1 MIISYPV
8 NLCIDMAKEKKKDT
22 SLESIISAY
31 SAEREEEFISTGVDA
46 LDDLFGGG
54 INPGSMYCFWGPQGC
69 GKSTLVFQVV
79 RQFCEQGMRVAFI
92 DVERAFN
99 KNQQES
105 FFLRE
110 YVENGMLLHLMADNY
125 SQADEI
131 TSAISKDGSIKLVV
145 VDSESQLLPKIL
157 DDVDVA
163 DMQPGQKARQ
173 AANWLPKMK
182 SQFYNAGV
190 ASIVIAHARANM
202 MANGPYDPKEKQ
214 AGGYAMK
221 HVPDVILKVST
232 GSKLKDNDVVLGQ
245 IVHLMCEKN
254 KFAPP
259 FRIIDQ
265 KLFFGKGIDKRVAI
279 IDKAVES
286 GVIAQNGAF
295 YSFGDVKLRGVSAL
309 YGMGDYE
316 YDYLCGLMDG

>member
-1 MIISYPV
+1 
-8 NLCIDMAKEKKKDT
+8 MAKEKKKDT

-31 SAEREEEFISTGVDA
+31 SAEKEEEFISTGVDT

-54 INPGSMYCFWGPQGC
+54 INPGSMYVMWGLPGC
-69 GKSTLVFQVV
+69 GKSTLVFQIM
-79 RQFCEQGMRVAFI
+79 RQFCEQGIRVAFI
-92 DVERAFN
+92 DVEKAFN

-105 FFLRE
+105 FCLRE
-110 YVENGMLLHLMADNY
+110 FVENGTLLHLTADNY
-125 SQADEI
+125 SQADAI
-131 TSAISKDGSIKLVV
+131 TTAISKDGSIKLVV
-145 VDSESQLLPKIL
+145 VDSETQLLPKIL

-182 SQFYNAGV
+182 SQFYGAGI

-202 MANGPYDPKEKQ
+202 MASGPYAPTEKQ
-214 AGGYAMK
+214 AGGFAMK
-221 HVPDVILKVST
+221 HVPDVILKVGA
-232 GSKLKDNDVVLGQ
+232 GSKLKDGEDVLGQ

-254 KFAPP
+254 KFALP
-259 FRIIDQ
+259 FRSVDQ
-265 KLFFGKGIDKRVAI
+265 KLFFGKGIDKRVSVIDRAI
-279 IDKAVES
+279 EI

-295 YSFGDVKLRGVSAL
+295 YTFGDVKLRGVKAL

-316 YDYLCGLMDG
+316 YEQLCVLMDSGVCG